1 MRLKAFMGKY
11 KVKDVNA
18 FIDQMKED
26 HAQEIESLTQ
36 QINSLKEENARLKEE
51 NENHKKNESVISQ
64 VMFDATK
71 KAKEIE
77 EDYRKR
83 ADESDAACQQLH
95 DEWVMGM
102 QSATANLQKLR
113 EEAKSILENI
123 DGQFSSLCTWAD
135 SRLDSLKNA
144 QLPSSTK
151 EESIEREIIKGA
163 NTDLGEICKEMG
175 LTEEDETE
183 ETAKEE
189 QNEE

>member
-1 MRLKAFMGKY
+1 MSLKAFMGKY
-11 KVKDVNA
+11 RAKEVNA
-18 FIDQMKED
+18 YLNQLKED
-26 HAQEIESLTQ
+26 HAREIEALTQ
-36 QINSLKEENARLKEE
+36 QIASLKEENQRLKEE

-113 EEAKSILENI
+113 EEAKNILENI
-123 DGQFSSLCTWAD
+123 DGQFASLCTWAD
-135 SRLDSLKNA
+135 NRLDSLKNA

-151 EESIEREIIKGA
+151 ETSLESEIIKGA

-175 LTEEDETE
+175 LTEETETE
-183 ETAKEE
+183 AETAE
-189 QNEE
+189 QDEA